1 MTKQEEIKEYFESSQ
16 CAEMNQH
23 CSDCQYSRKDGD
35 YCYYV
40 KEYAGEVMQY
50 LHSQGVV
57 IKTSV
62 LSGKITGGDSYT
74 MLEPLI
80 EEKE

>member
-1 MTKQEEIKEYFESSQ
+1 MTKQEKIREGVGIILY
-16 CAEMNQH
+16 
-23 CSDCQYSRKDGD
+23 RVWKDGND
-35 YCYYV
+35 GDI
-40 KEYAGEVMQY
+40 KTIRTGELLQY